1 MLRNAKKNLEGVFLQ
16 VKKWCLKIPLNK
28 SNNICF
34 IHILRKHPLRA
45 K

>member
-1 MLRNAKKNLEGVFLQ
+1 MLRNTKKTEGGVFAG
-16 VKKWCLKIPLNK
+16 KNWCLKIPLNK